1 MFKCIKSFFL
11 KRKLSKIKRKIDAHY
26 YAAVEFQRNGK
37 FEWIVKSSKDWE
49 TRPNDCFQTK
59 YESKSIMEKRK
70 PSWFVFKK
78 TKI

>member
-37 FEWIVKSSKDWE
+37 LKEYAQSLKEAELLEDYYEETSKE
-49 TRPNDCFQTK
+49 
-59 YESKSIMEKRK
+59 
-70 PSWFVFKK
+70 
-78 TKI
+78 